1 MMVVPTSSN
10 EGLAGKV
17 AVITGG
23 AGGIGRKVAEA
34 LEARGAKVYLLD
46 LNKPSGDHD
55 SRPFLACD
63 VSSFGS
69 VSTAINLVV
78 AVAGRVDIAVGCAGV
93 VSGTGLLDLDD
104 DENKLILDV
113 NLLGFINLLRA
124 VVPPMQKQGGGKV
137 VALGS
142 VASRIGG
149 VKSGPVYV
157 AAKAGVAGVVKWAAK
172 TYGPD
177 GILVNA
183 VAPGPVLTSM
193 WEGLNGGQLEEDATG
208 YPLGRLGRPED
219 IAEPIAFLAG
229 PESNWITGQTL
240 DINGGSY
247 FS

>member
-1 MMVVPTSSN
+1 MIPETSN
-10 EGLAGKV
+10 HDGLNGRV

-23 AGGIGRKVAEA
+23 CGGIGRKVAVA
-34 LEARGAKVYLLD
+34 LTARGAHCYLLD
-46 LNKPSGDHD
+46 VSGPADEAVPFVHADVRSFD
-55 SRPFLACD
+55 SVQAAVDD
-63 VSSFGS
+63 VL
-69 VSTAINLVV
+69 TQ
-78 AVAGRVDIAVGCAGV
+78 AGRIDIAVGCAGV
-93 VSGTGLLDLDD
+93 VSGTGLLELT
-104 DENKLILDV
+104 DEETQMILEV
-113 NLLGFINLLRA
+113 NLLGFVNLLRA
-124 VVPPMQKQGGGKV
+124 VVPAMTAQGSGKV

-142 VASRIGG
+142 VASRVGG

-172 TYGPD
+172 TYGPH
-177 GILVNA
+177 GIQVNA
-183 VAPGPVLTSM
+183 VAPGPVLTPM
-193 WEGLNGGQLEEDATG
+193 WQGLNDGAVNEDATG

>member
-1 MMVVPTSSN
+1 MVVPISSH

-23 AGGIGRKVAEA
+23 SGGIGQKVADA
-34 LEARGAKVYLLD
+34 LEARGATVYVLD
-46 LNKPSGDHD
+46 LDKPADGDGAA
-55 SRPFLACD
+55 RPFLRCD
-63 VSSFGS
+63 VRDSES
-69 VSTAINLVV
+69 VHSAIDLVV
-78 AVAGRVDIAVGCAGV
+78 AGAGRVDIAVGCAGV
-93 VSGTGLLDLDD
+93 VSGTGLLELDD
-104 DENKLILDV
+104 DENQLILDV
-113 NLLGFINLLRA
+113 NLLGFIHLLRA
-124 VVPPMQKQGGGKV
+124 VVPTMQKQGGGKV

-142 VASRIGG
+142 VASRVGG

-177 GILVNA
+177 GIFVNA
-183 VAPGPVLTSM
+183 VAPGPVMTPM
-193 WEGLNGGQLEEDATG
+193 WEGLNAGKLDEDATG

>member
-1 MMVVPTSSN
+1 MMVPVSN
-10 EGLAGKV
+10 HEGLAGKI

-23 AGGIGRKVAEA
+23 AGSIGSTAAEA
-34 LEARGAKVYLLD
+34 LEARGASVYLLD
-46 LNKPSGDHD
+46 RVEPAQSDRAT
-55 SRPFLACD
+55 RPFLNVD
-63 VSSFGS
+63 VARFES
-69 VSTAINLVV
+69 VQTAIDSVV
-78 AVAGRVDIAVGCAGV
+78 ATEGRVDIAIGCAGV
-93 VSGTGLLDLDD
+93 VSGTGLLEYTDAESQLV
-104 DENKLILDV
+104 LDV

-124 VVPPMQKQGGGKV
+124 VVPQMQEQGSGKV

-142 VASRIGG
+142 VASRVGG
-149 VKSGPVYV
+149 VKSGPLYV

-172 TYGPD
+172 VYGPD
-177 GILVNA
+177 GIHVNA
-183 VAPGPVLTSM
+183 VAPGPVLTPM
-193 WEGLNGGQLEEDATG
+193 WQGLNGGKLEEDAIG